1 MTGMAAGM
9 EISTDEGRPA
19 ATIVIVRDR
28 AEGPADILMLERA
41 ATMVFAAGAIVFPGG
56 GVDDRDRAMAA
67 AFAHAYA
74 LDEAAARI
82 AAIRETLE
90 ECGLGVG
97 LIRDMTR
104 GLTGPVDAGTLAA
117 IRAELAAGGSLD
129 DLLRAHGLALALDQ
143 LVPFARWHPARGEKM
158 SRIYDARFYL
168 ARAPEAQEASAD
180 SSENVALFWSSAT
193 DMLARFKA
201 GRHHIIFPTR
211 RNLERL
217 AQFDRFDEIA
227 DHARAIP
234 VEKVRPWIE
243 ERDGERFLC
252 IPSHLGYP
260 VIAEPLAGVDRL

>member
-1 MTGMAAGM
+1 M
-9 EISTDEGRPA
+9 ETSTDQGRPA

-28 AEGPADILMLERA
+28 AEGPAEILMMERA

-56 GVDDRDRAMAA
+56 GVDDSDRAMAA
-67 AFAHAYA
+67 AFADAYE

-97 LIRDMTR
+97 L
-104 GLTGPVDAGTLAA
+104 TGPVDADSLAE
-117 IRAELAAGGSLD
+117 IRAGLAAGGSLG
-129 DLLRAHGLALALDQ
+129 DLLGAHGLALALDQ
-143 LVPFARWHPARGEKM
+143 LVPFARWHPAKGEKM
-158 SRIYDARFYL
+158 MRVYDARFYL
-168 ARAPEAQEASAD
+168 ARAPQAQVASAD
-180 SSENVALFWSSAT
+180 TSENVALFWCSAA
-193 DMLARFKA
+193 DMLSRFEA
-201 GRHHIIFPTR
+201 GLHHIIFPTR

-217 AQFDRFDEIA
+217 AQFDRFEQIA
-227 DHARAIP
+227 AHAQAIP

-260 VIAEPLAGVDRL
+260 VITEPLEGIARF